1 MTVLNNIRVLDFGR
15 YIAGPYCAMLL
26 AQLGAEVIRIERPGG
41 GEDRFMVPLSDK
53 EHADGAMFMQNNG
66 GKKGVTLRL
75 GRPRANEIVKKLVQT
90 ADIVIANLPGNVLEK
105 LGLDYASLKALKPDI
120 ILVAN
125 SAFGSEGPWGNKP
138 GFDGIGQTMSGAAW
152 FSGTKGKPV
161 KATVTYIDY
170 STALSATVGT
180 LAAIMHRQQT
190 GNGQVVETTLLGT
203 ALTLNATN
211 LSEQA
216 VTGVNREPS
225 GNRAQVA
232 GPADIFATADGH
244 IIVQV
249 VGPYIFKR
257 FAGLMNRP
265 EWLTDPRFADD
276 LGRGDHR
283 EILCPLMAD
292 WCAGRTTNQAL
303 AELEAHTVPAGPV
316 LSFQQSLDHEAV
328 QALGHLKPIGPDQ
341 VPVASAP
348 FTLSA
353 LTQMGPKAPPKI
365 GEHTDEILMEL
376 GYSSA
381 EISDLRSDKII

>member
-1 MTVLNNIRVLDFGR
+1 MTVLKNIRVLDFGR

-41 GEDRFMVPLSDK
+41 GEDRFMVPLSD
-53 EHADGAMFMQNNG
+53 EPNADGAMFMQNNG
-66 GKKGVTLRL
+66 GKKGLTLRL
-75 GRPRANEIVKKLVQT
+75 GKPEANTIIQKLVKT
-90 ADIVIANLPGNVLEK
+90 ADVVVANLPGSVLEK
-105 LGLDYASLKALKPDI
+105 LGLDYASLKAIKPDI

-125 SAFGSEGPWGNKP
+125 SAFGSQGPWGNKP

-152 FSGTKGKPV
+152 FSGSNGKPS
-161 KATVTYIDY
+161 KAAVTYIDY

-180 LAAIMHRQQT
+180 LAAIMHKQQT
-190 GNGQVVETTLLGT
+190 GEGQVVETTLLGT

-216 VTGVNREPS
+216 ILGVNRQPS
-225 GNRAQVA
+225 GNQAQVA
-232 GPADIFATADGH
+232 GPADIFATSDGH

-265 EWLTDPRFADD
+265 EWLTDERFKDD

-283 EILCPLMAD
+283 DILCPIMAD
-292 WCAGRTTNQAL
+292 WCAERTTAEAL
-303 AELEAHTVPAGPV
+303 AELEQNTVPAGPV
-316 LSFQQSLDHEAV
+316 LSFQESLDHEAV
-328 QALGHLKPIGPDQ
+328 QALAHLRPVGDLN

-353 LTQMGPKAPPKI
+353 LGQMGPQRPPKI
-365 GEHTDEILMEL
+365 SEHTDEILIEL

-381 EISDLRSDKII
+381 EISALKADKII